1 MASSSLG
8 FKHVNRGPLKL
19 DHDITPKDFNA
30 FTPPPA
36 TEAPRRTYKYQG
48 FPDKQ
53 FEGVKEPLTG
63 PLRLREKEAPPPKRK
78 KVQATQFVNGKPI
91 FELDGKNFQYGTD
104 ELHHLLESSDK
115 IPLRRSDFLKDQRGS
130 AEERRRHKQQNE
142 AEQDI
147 ARWRTEKARKKVEE
161 VEEKKKDLE
170 MLKTYQPF
178 GRPGGGAPKPGT
190 KKESPP
196 ITDNRMAPMNRMTNS
211 LETRFKPPMPE
222 HTYEDGFGKPGGGA
236 PFRTESGKIKT
247 TYKMDASLWF
257 KANNKAAERELET
270 IERYKLDPQT
280 AKEYK
285 TELARLMDDKKQKM
299 QQEYQADMEADKKMA
314 DFNPFGKPGAGAPL
328 RDYHGQLKLKREQ
341 HLARMDDLYEQ
352 RKVAEKEKIRKE
364 QRQKLL
370 DQLIHDEDP
379 YKPRLVDKVDRSEG
393 GGAEYDPWGKGQ
405 GAPMYDKSGN
415 IRRFKRTD
423 LYGVPE
429 TYRSDVKGG
438 TLDLK
443 PTGGGGPL
451 LDDSG
456 KVKPKVK
463 KTMVYENGACITEE
477 YVAKATSAEIRRESD
492 RDWWGKPGGGAPV
505 VNENGQIIRSTRG
518 KLLTDATG
526 GEVIVRPVSDTSK
539 TVLANSK
546 KSYFEDLKVAVKEE
560 KEKKQ
565 RERRE
570 LREAGGDVAQ
580 WMKESQT
587 GKPKRDPV
595 TGQLM
600 GANRI
605 MSDVTKQQMDVRNE
619 RGQGSQALYNDL
631 VAQAEQRRQQRMDD
645 RKREIEM
652 ERKHQMT
659 MDNSWGR
666 EGGGAPLSQQ
676 QGGTR
681 RSNRGQPEITPLGQ
695 IGCRVPSFSLFGHKL
710 VETGELWAGAPPKQ
724 ISRSNPTQLQPPFAT
739 SM

>member
-19 DHDITPKDFNA
+19 DHDITPKDFSA
-30 FTPPPA
+30 FTPPPG

-53 FEGVKEPLTG
+53 FEGVKQPLTG
-63 PLRLREKEAPPPKRK
+63 PLGFRENDAPPPKRK

-115 IPLRRSDFLKDQRGS
+115 IPVRRSDFLKDQRGS

-142 AEQDI
+142 AELDI

-161 VEEKKKDLE
+161 VEEKKRDLE

-178 GRPGGGAPKPGT
+178 GRPGGGAPKPGI
-190 KKESPP
+190 KKDSPP
-196 ITDNRMAPMNRMTNS
+196 IVTENRM
-211 LETRFKPPMPE
+211 

-236 PFRTESGKIKT
+236 PYRTESGKIKT
-247 TYKMDASLWF
+247 TF
-257 KANNKAAERELET
+257 KQDPVLRFKDNKASARELEQ
-270 IERYKLDPQT
+270 IERYRLDPR
-280 AKEYK
+280 AAMEYK
-285 TELARLMDDKKQKM
+285 TELARLMDDKKHQM
-299 QQEYQADMEADKKMA
+299 QQEYQADIEADRKMA
-314 DFNPFGKPGAGAPL
+314 EFNPFGKPGAGAPL
-328 RDYHGQLKLKREQ
+328 RDYH
-341 HLARMDDLYEQ
+341 
-352 RKVAEKEKIRKE
+352 
-364 QRQKLL
+364 
-370 DQLIHDEDP
+370 DP
-379 YKPRLVDKVDRSEG
+379 TKPRLVDKVDRSQG
-393 GGAEYDPWGKGQ
+393 GGDEYDPWGKGQ
-405 GAPMYDKSGN
+405 GAPMWDKSGN
-415 IRRFKRTD
+415 VRRFKRTD
-423 LYGVPE
+423 VYGVPE
-429 TYRSDVKGG
+429 TYQSDVKGG

-456 KVKPKVK
+456 KVKSKVK
-463 KTMVYENGACITEE
+463 KTMVYENGE
-477 YVAKATSAEIRRESD
+477 YVAKATSAEIRRESE

-505 VNENGQIIRSTRG
+505 VNDKGQIVRSTRG
-518 KLLTDATG
+518 KFLKDATG
-526 GEVIVRPVSDTSK
+526 PVSDTSR
-539 TVLANSK
+539 TILANSK

-560 KEKKQ
+560 KEKKEK
-565 RERRE
+565 ERRK

-605 MSDVTKQQMDVRNE
+605 MSDVTKQKMDVRHE

-631 VAQAEQRRQQRMDD
+631 VAQAEQRRQLRLDE
-645 RKREIEM
+645 RRREIEM

-666 EGGGAPLSQQ
+666 EGGGAPLTQQ
-676 QGGTR
+676 NGGTR

-695 IGCRVPSFSLFGHKL
+695 LGCRVPSFSLFGHKL
-710 VETGELWAGAPPKQ
+710 VETGELWAGAPPKK
-724 ISRSNPTQLQPPFAT
+724 RSNPTQLQPPFAT
-739 SM
+739 M

>member
-257 KANNKAAERELET
+257 KGNNKAAEKELET

-429 TYRSDVKGG
+429 TYRSDVKKENIQGG

-463 KTMVYENGACITEE
+463 KTMVYENGE

-605 MSDVTKQQMDVRNE
+605 MSDVTKQQMDVRHE

-724 ISRSNPTQLQPPFAT
+724 ISRSNPSQLQPPFAT

>member
-19 DHDITPKDFNA
+19 DHDITPKDFSA
-30 FTPPPA
+30 FTPPPG
-36 TEAPRRTYKYQG
+36 EGAPPRTYKYQG
-48 FPDKQ
+48 WSDKQ

-78 KVQATQFVNGKPI
+78 KVQSTQFVNGKPI

-115 IPLRRSDFLKDQRGS
+115 IPVRRSDFLKDQRGS
-130 AEERRRHKQQNE
+130 AEERRRHKQQSE

-147 ARWRTEKARKKVEE
+147 ARWRTEKARRKVEE
-161 VEEKKKDLE
+161 VEEKKRDLE

-178 GRPGGGAPKPGT
+178 GRPGAGAPKPGI

-196 ITDNRMAPMNRMTNS
+196 ITENRM
-211 LETRFKPPMPE
+211 
-222 HTYEDGFGKPGGGA
+222 HTYEDGFGKPGAGA
-236 PFRTESGKIKT
+236 PYRTESGKIKT
-247 TYKMDASLWF
+247 THKQDPTLWF
-257 KANNKAAERELET
+257 KANNKAAERELEM
-270 IERYKLDPQT
+270 IERYKLDPKT

-285 TELARLMDDKKQKM
+285 TELARLVEDKKQKM
-299 QQEYQADMEADKKMA
+299 QQEYQADLEADKKMA
-314 DFNPFGKPGAGAPL
+314 EFNPFGKPGAGAPL
-328 RDYHGQLKLKREQ
+328 RDYHGRT
-341 HLARMDDLYEQ
+341 RSYF
-352 RKVAEKEKIRKE
+352 
-364 QRQKLL
+364 
-370 DQLIHDEDP
+370 DP
-379 YKPRLVDKVDRSEG
+379 HKPRLVDKVDRSQG
-393 GGAEYDPWGKGQ
+393 GGDEYNPWGKGQ
-405 GAPMYDKSGN
+405 GVPVYDKSGN
-415 IRRFKRTD
+415 VRRFKRTD
-423 LYGVPE
+423 MYGVPE
-429 TYRSDVKGG
+429 TFQSDVKKENIQGG

-456 KVKPKVK
+456 KVKSKVK

-477 YVAKATSAEIRRESD
+477 YVAKATSAEIRRESE

-505 VNENGQIIRSTRG
+505 VNDKGQIVRSTRG

-539 TVLANSK
+539 TMLANSK
-546 KSYFEDLKVAVKEE
+546 KNYFEDLRVAVQEE
-560 KEKKQ
+560 KDKKQ

-600 GANRI
+600 GANRV
-605 MSDVTKQQMDVRNE
+605 MSDVTKQKMDVRQE

-631 VAQAEQRRQQRMDD
+631 VAQAEQRRQQRLDE
-645 RKREIEM
+645 RRREIEM

-676 QGGTR
+676 NGGTR
-681 RSNRGQPEITPLGQ
+681 RSNRGQPDITPLGQ
-695 IGCRVPSFSLFGHKL
+695 IGCRVPSFSLIGHKL
-710 VETGELWAGAPPKQ
+710 VETGKLWAGAPPKK
-724 ISRSNPTQLQPPFAT
+724 RSNPTQLHPPFAT
-739 SM
+739 M

>member
-19 DHDITPKDFNA
+19 DHDITPKDFSA
-30 FTPPPA
+30 FTPPPG

-53 FEGVKEPLTG
+53 FEGVKQPLTG
-63 PLRLREKEAPPPKRK
+63 PLGFRENDAPPPKRK

-115 IPLRRSDFLKDQRGS
+115 IPVRRSDFLKDQRGS

-142 AEQDI
+142 AELDI

-161 VEEKKKDLE
+161 VEEKKRDLE

-178 GRPGGGAPKPGT
+178 GRPGGGAPKPGI
-190 KKESPP
+190 KKDSPP
-196 ITDNRMAPMNRMTNS
+196 IVTDNRMAPMTRMTNS
-211 LETRFKPPMPE
+211 LETRFRPPMPE

-236 PFRTESGKIKT
+236 PYRTESGKIKT
-247 TYKMDASLWF
+247 TLKQDPVLRF
-257 KANNKAAERELET
+257 KDNKASARELEQ
-270 IERYKLDPQT
+270 IERYRLDPR
-280 AKEYK
+280 AAMEYK
-285 TELARLMDDKKQKM
+285 SELARLMDDKKHQM
-299 QQEYQADMEADKKMA
+299 QQEYQADIEADRKMA
-314 DFNPFGKPGAGAPL
+314 EFNPFGKPGAGAPL

-370 DQLIHDEDP
+370 EQLIQEDP
-379 YKPRLVDKVDRSEG
+379 TKPRLVDKVDRSQG
-393 GGAEYDPWGKGQ
+393 GGDEYDPWGKGQ
-405 GAPMYDKSGN
+405 GAPMWDKSGN
-415 IRRFKRTD
+415 VRRFKRTD
-423 LYGVPE
+423 VYGVPE
-429 TYRSDVKGG
+429 TYQSDVKKENIQGG

-456 KVKPKVK
+456 KVKSKVK
-463 KTMVYENGACITEE
+463 KTMVYENGE
-477 YVAKATSAEIRRESD
+477 YVAKATSAEIRRESE

-505 VNENGQIIRSTRG
+505 VNDKGQIVRSTRG
-518 KLLTDATG
+518 KFLKDATG
-526 GEVIVRPVSDTSK
+526 GEVIVRPVSDTSR
-539 TVLANSK
+539 TILANSK

-560 KEKKQ
+560 KEKKEK
-565 RERRE
+565 ERRE

-605 MSDVTKQQMDVRNE
+605 MSDVTKQKMDVRHE

-631 VAQAEQRRQQRMDD
+631 VAQAEQRRQLRLDE
-645 RKREIEM
+645 RRREIEM

-666 EGGGAPLSQQ
+666 EGGGAPLTQQ
-676 QGGTR
+676 NGGTR

-695 IGCRVPSFSLFGHKL
+695 LGCRVPSFSLFGHKL
-710 VETGELWAGAPPKQ
+710 VETGELWAGAPPKK
-724 ISRSNPTQLQPPFAT
+724 RSNPTQLQPPFAT
-739 SM
+739 M

>member
-196 ITDNRMAPMNRMTNS
+196 ITDNRM
-211 LETRFKPPMPE
+211 

-257 KANNKAAERELET
+257 KGNNKAAEKELET

-429 TYRSDVKGG
+429 TYRSDVKKENIQGG

-605 MSDVTKQQMDVRNE
+605 MSDVTKQQMDVRHE

-724 ISRSNPTQLQPPFAT
+724 ISRSNPSQLQPPFAT

>member
-19 DHDITPKDFNA
+19 DHDITPKDFSA
-30 FTPPPA
+30 FTPPPG
-36 TEAPRRTYKYQG
+36 EGAPPRTYKYQG
-48 FPDKQ
+48 WSDKQ

-78 KVQATQFVNGKPI
+78 KVQSTQFVNGKPI

-115 IPLRRSDFLKDQRGS
+115 IPVRRSDFLKDQRGS
-130 AEERRRHKQQNE
+130 AEERRRHKQQSE

-147 ARWRTEKARKKVEE
+147 ARWRTEKARRKVEE
-161 VEEKKKDLE
+161 VEEKKRDLE

-178 GRPGGGAPKPGT
+178 GRPGAGAPKPGI

-196 ITDNRMAPMNRMTNS
+196 ITENRMAPMTRMTNS

-222 HTYEDGFGKPGGGA
+222 HTYEDGFGKPGAGA
-236 PFRTESGKIKT
+236 PYRTESGKIKT
-247 TYKMDASLWF
+247 THKQDPTLWF
-257 KANNKAAERELET
+257 KANNKAAERELEM
-270 IERYKLDPQT
+270 IERYKLDPKT

-285 TELARLMDDKKQKM
+285 TELARLVEDKKQKM
-299 QQEYQADMEADKKMA
+299 QQEYQADLEADKKMA
-314 DFNPFGKPGAGAPL
+314 EFNPFGKPGAGAPL
-328 RDYHGQLKLKREQ
+328 RDYHGRT
-341 HLARMDDLYEQ
+341 RSYF
-352 RKVAEKEKIRKE
+352 
-364 QRQKLL
+364 
-370 DQLIHDEDP
+370 DP
-379 YKPRLVDKVDRSEG
+379 HKPRLVDKVDRSQG
-393 GGAEYDPWGKGQ
+393 GGDEYNPWGKGQ
-405 GAPMYDKSGN
+405 GVPVYDKSGN
-415 IRRFKRTD
+415 VRRFKRTD
-423 LYGVPE
+423 MYGVPE
-429 TYRSDVKGG
+429 TFQSDVKKENIQGG

-456 KVKPKVK
+456 KVKSKVK

-477 YVAKATSAEIRRESD
+477 YVAKATSAEIRRESE

-505 VNENGQIIRSTRG
+505 VNDKGQIVRSTRG

-539 TVLANSK
+539 TMLANSK
-546 KSYFEDLKVAVKEE
+546 KNYFEDLRVAVQEE
-560 KEKKQ
+560 KDKKQ

-600 GANRI
+600 GANRV
-605 MSDVTKQQMDVRNE
+605 MSDVTKQKMDVRQE

-631 VAQAEQRRQQRMDD
+631 VAQAEQRRQQRLDE
-645 RKREIEM
+645 RRREIEM

-676 QGGTR
+676 NGGTR
-681 RSNRGQPEITPLGQ
+681 RSNRGQPDITPLGQ
-695 IGCRVPSFSLFGHKL
+695 IGCRVPSFSLIGHKL
-710 VETGELWAGAPPKQ
+710 VETGKLWAGAPPKK
-724 ISRSNPTQLQPPFAT
+724 RSNPTQLHPPFAT
-739 SM
+739 M

>member
-196 ITDNRMAPMNRMTNS
+196 ITDNRM
-211 LETRFKPPMPE
+211 

-328 RDYHGQLKLKREQ
+328 RDYH
-341 HLARMDDLYEQ
+341 
-352 RKVAEKEKIRKE
+352 
-364 QRQKLL
+364 
-370 DQLIHDEDP
+370 DP

-463 KTMVYENGACITEE
+463 KTMVYENGE

-526 GEVIVRPVSDTSK
+526 PVSDTSK

-695 IGCRVPSFSLFGHKL
+695 I
-710 VETGELWAGAPPKQ
+710 
-724 ISRSNPTQLQPPFAT
+724 SRSNPTQLQPPFAT

>member
-19 DHDITPKDFNA
+19 DHDITPKDFSA
-30 FTPPPA
+30 FTPPPG
-36 TEAPRRTYKYQG
+36 EGAPPRTYKYQG
-48 FPDKQ
+48 WSDKQ

-78 KVQATQFVNGKPI
+78 KVQSTQFVNGKPI

-115 IPLRRSDFLKDQRGS
+115 IPVRRSDFLKDQRGS
-130 AEERRRHKQQNE
+130 AEERRRHKQQSE

-147 ARWRTEKARKKVEE
+147 ARWRTEKARRKVEE
-161 VEEKKKDLE
+161 VEEKKRDLE

-178 GRPGGGAPKPGT
+178 GRPGAGAPKPGI

-196 ITDNRMAPMNRMTNS
+196 ITENRM
-211 LETRFKPPMPE
+211 
-222 HTYEDGFGKPGGGA
+222 HTYEDGFGKPGAGA
-236 PFRTESGKIKT
+236 PYRTESGKIKT
-247 TYKMDASLWF
+247 THKQDPTLWF
-257 KANNKAAERELET
+257 KANNKAAERELEM
-270 IERYKLDPQT
+270 IERYKLDPKT

-285 TELARLMDDKKQKM
+285 TELARLVEDKKQKM
-299 QQEYQADMEADKKMA
+299 QQEYQADLEADKKMA
-314 DFNPFGKPGAGAPL
+314 EFNPFGKPGAGAPL
-328 RDYHGQLKLKREQ
+328 RDYH
-341 HLARMDDLYEQ
+341 
-352 RKVAEKEKIRKE
+352 
-364 QRQKLL
+364 
-370 DQLIHDEDP
+370 DP
-379 YKPRLVDKVDRSEG
+379 HKPRLVDKVDRSQG
-393 GGAEYDPWGKGQ
+393 GGDEYNPWGKGQ
-405 GAPMYDKSGN
+405 GVPVYDKSGN
-415 IRRFKRTD
+415 VRRFKRTD
-423 LYGVPE
+423 MYGVPE
-429 TYRSDVKGG
+429 TFQSDVKGG

-456 KVKPKVK
+456 KVKSKVK
-463 KTMVYENGACITEE
+463 KTMVYENGE
-477 YVAKATSAEIRRESD
+477 YVAKATSAEIRRESE

-505 VNENGQIIRSTRG
+505 VNDKGQIVRSTRG

-526 GEVIVRPVSDTSK
+526 PVSDTSK
-539 TVLANSK
+539 TMLANSK
-546 KSYFEDLKVAVKEE
+546 KNYFEDLRVAVQEE
-560 KEKKQ
+560 KDKKQ

-600 GANRI
+600 GANRV
-605 MSDVTKQQMDVRNE
+605 MSDVTKQKMDVRQE

-631 VAQAEQRRQQRMDD
+631 VAQAEQRRQQRLDE
-645 RKREIEM
+645 RRREIEM

-676 QGGTR
+676 NGGTR
-681 RSNRGQPEITPLGQ
+681 RSNRGQPDITPLGQ
-695 IGCRVPSFSLFGHKL
+695 
-710 VETGELWAGAPPKQ
+710 
-724 ISRSNPTQLQPPFAT
+724 RSNPTQLHPPFAT
-739 SM
+739 M

>member
-463 KTMVYENGACITEE
+463 KTMVYENGE

-526 GEVIVRPVSDTSK
+526 PVSDTSK

-695 IGCRVPSFSLFGHKL
+695 I
-710 VETGELWAGAPPKQ
+710 
-724 ISRSNPTQLQPPFAT
+724 SRSNPTQLQPPFAT

>member
-328 RDYHGQLKLKREQ
+328 RDYH
-341 HLARMDDLYEQ
+341 
-352 RKVAEKEKIRKE
+352 
-364 QRQKLL
+364 
-370 DQLIHDEDP
+370 DP

-463 KTMVYENGACITEE
+463 KTMVYENGE

-695 IGCRVPSFSLFGHKL
+695 I
-710 VETGELWAGAPPKQ
+710 
-724 ISRSNPTQLQPPFAT
+724 SRSNPTQLQPPFAT

>member
-19 DHDITPKDFNA
+19 DHDITPKDFSA
-30 FTPPPA
+30 FTPPPG

-53 FEGVKEPLTG
+53 FEGVKQPLTG
-63 PLRLREKEAPPPKRK
+63 PLGFRENDAPPPKRK

-115 IPLRRSDFLKDQRGS
+115 IPVRRSDFLKDQRGS

-142 AEQDI
+142 AELDI

-161 VEEKKKDLE
+161 VEEKKRDLE

-178 GRPGGGAPKPGT
+178 GRPGGGAPK
-190 KKESPP
+190 
-196 ITDNRMAPMNRMTNS
+196 
-211 LETRFKPPMPE
+211 

-236 PFRTESGKIKT
+236 PYRTESGKIKT
-247 TYKMDASLWF
+247 TLKQDPVLRF
-257 KANNKAAERELET
+257 KDNKASARELEQ
-270 IERYKLDPQT
+270 IERYRLDPR
-280 AKEYK
+280 AAMEYK
-285 TELARLMDDKKQKM
+285 SELARLMDDKKHQM
-299 QQEYQADMEADKKMA
+299 QQEYQADIEADRKMA
-314 DFNPFGKPGAGAPL
+314 EFNPFGKPGAGAPL
-328 RDYHGQLKLKREQ
+328 RDYH
-341 HLARMDDLYEQ
+341 
-352 RKVAEKEKIRKE
+352 
-364 QRQKLL
+364 
-370 DQLIHDEDP
+370 DP
-379 YKPRLVDKVDRSEG
+379 TKPRLVDKVDRSQG
-393 GGAEYDPWGKGQ
+393 GGDEYDPWGKGQ
-405 GAPMYDKSGN
+405 GAPMWDKSGN
-415 IRRFKRTD
+415 VRRFKRTD
-423 LYGVPE
+423 VYGVPE
-429 TYRSDVKGG
+429 TYQSDVKGG

-456 KVKPKVK
+456 KVKSKVK
-463 KTMVYENGACITEE
+463 KTMVYENGACITDRDE
-477 YVAKATSAEIRRESD
+477 YVAKATSAEIRRESE

-505 VNENGQIIRSTRG
+505 VNDKGQIVRSTRG
-518 KLLTDATG
+518 KFLKDATG
-526 GEVIVRPVSDTSK
+526 GEVIVRPVSDTSR
-539 TVLANSK
+539 TILANSK

-560 KEKKQ
+560 KEKKEK
-565 RERRE
+565 ERRE

-605 MSDVTKQQMDVRNE
+605 MSDVTKQKMDVRHE

-631 VAQAEQRRQQRMDD
+631 VAQAEQRRQLRLDE
-645 RKREIEM
+645 RRREIEM

-666 EGGGAPLSQQ
+666 EGGGAPLTQQ
-676 QGGTR
+676 NGGTR

-695 IGCRVPSFSLFGHKL
+695 
-710 VETGELWAGAPPKQ
+710 
-724 ISRSNPTQLQPPFAT
+724 RSNPTQLQPPFAT
-739 SM
+739 M